1 MDDITALEEQR
12 LGNLQQ
18 ARLGSAGSADDL
30 AEDGATSARSVK
42 LSFWSKV
49 SQHWL
54 ILATA
59 LLFDLFG
66 LIPAISVAV
75 NFIFGGILY
84 LYFGSKKKTGG
95 SELLKIGLPI
105 GLGSIFDSILSVLPV
120 NIAAA
125 LIRIAL
131 S

>member
-1 MDDITALEEQR
+1 MNDELTVEEEQR
-12 LGNLQQ
+12 MGRLQQ
-18 ARLGSAGSADDL
+18 ERFVAESAKSEVEPITKA
-30 AEDGATSARSVK
+30 K

-59 LLFDLFG
+59 LLFDIIG
-66 LIPAISVAV
+66 LIPGVSVVV
-75 NFIFGGILY
+75 NFIFGLILY
-84 LYFGSKKKTGG
+84 LYFGSKKKTAG

-105 GLGSIFDSILSVLPV
+105 GLGSVFDSILSVLPV

-125 LIRIAL
+125 LIRIAF

>member
-1 MDDITALEEQR
+1 MNDITTLEEQR

-18 ARLGSAGSADDL
+18 ARRPAVDL
-30 AEDGATSARSVK
+30 AEEEAAPAKSAK

-59 LLFDLFG
+59 VLFDLLG
-66 LIPAISVAV
+66 LIPALSIVV
-75 NFIFGGILY
+75 NFIFGGILFM
-84 LYFGSKKKTGG
+84 YFGPKKKTGG
-95 SELLKIGLPI
+95 SELLRIGLPI
-105 GLGSIFDSILSVLPV
+105 GLGSVFDSILSVLPV

>member
-1 MDDITALEEQR
+1 MDDITANEEQR
-12 LGNLQQ
+12 MGQLQQ
-18 ARLGSAGSADDL
+18 ERFAADSAKGEASPTRKA
-30 AEDGATSARSVK
+30 K

-59 LLFDLFG
+59 VLFDLLG
-66 LIPAISVAV
+66 PIPALSIVI